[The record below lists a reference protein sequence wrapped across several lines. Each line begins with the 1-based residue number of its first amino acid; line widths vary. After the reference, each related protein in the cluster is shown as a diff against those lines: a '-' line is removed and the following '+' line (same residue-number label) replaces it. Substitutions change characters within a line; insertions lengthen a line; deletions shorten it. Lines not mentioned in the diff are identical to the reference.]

1 MKSEKERENC
11 CQNEGVDAN
20 HVEIAFGSPPLPSYP
35 PYWLSS
41 WPPLAP
47 VLPHCGNHSDTG
59 GSQVPSTVA
68 CEGDQSPP
76 GIAELLPQVPDQER
90 SRNLRF
96 LG

>member
-1 MKSEKERENC
+1 MIE
-11 CQNEGVDAN
+11 
-20 HVEIAFGSPPLPSYP
+20 FGSSSFPSYP